1 MTREELTTFVDE
13 YLADHLD
20 KSFWQGLDAE
30 KRSASVSM
38 ALVDVLAEL
47 PGLSLDAM
55 PVSGF
60 AARAVAEQAVFLA
73 RNYEN
78 INEGKVVTGEGV
90 AGISTSYTMIGDSAG
105 LSFRAISFIRQ
116 AKRSIL
122 GGTVRVSRG

>member
-55 PVSGF
+55 QVSGF

-73 RNYEN
+73 RNYES

-90 AGISTSYTMIGDSAG
+90 AGISTSYTMIGDSPG
-105 LSFRAISFIRQ
+105 LSFRAISFIKQ

-122 GGTVRVSRG
+122 GGTVRISRG